1 MAYAASDEVRRGQP
15 RKGGRRKAA
24 LDAQLIRS
32 MRISA
37 LPEVISDHAIEAMR
51 QRRRRAKIAP
61 GTPIFPYSPTLPSL
75 LPKTRRSEPD
85 RLTMNGAAQDG
96 GYANAVTGGQRKI
109 TLSGPSSSSSKKHS
123 RI

>member
-51 QRRRRAKIAP
+51 QRRRRAKIA

-75 LPKTRRSEPD
+75 LPKTRRSE
-85 RLTMNGAAQDG
+85 RLG
-96 GYANAVTGGQRKI
+96 GPSRRCSFLPGQR
-109 TLSGPSSSSSKKHS
+109 SGEK
-123 RI
+123 